1 MATVTIDRLRK
12 LYGDVVA
19 VADLSLEIPDGSF
32 VAILGPSGCGKT
44 TTMNIISGL
53 DTPTSGRVLIGDVC
67 VNDYPQG
74 ARSIGFVFQN
84 WAVFRHM
91 TVAQNLEYS
100 LRALG
105 ISKRSRQAEVRR
117 VAELLQLAPLLERS
131 AGRLSANETQQ
142 VALGRTI
149 ISRPSIFLLDEPF
162 SNLDSQF
169 RSRMRVELKRLQREL
184 GQTMIYVTHDQTEAI
199 SMADEIAVM
208 RGGVLQQFAT
218 PKAIFNQPANR
229 FVAEFIGD
237 PPMNVIDGVLA
248 GSTRERFCLHGHH
261 KIDMGDVFTSGSV
274 AEGEPVAVG
283 IRPEDIEIAPH
294 HSGPIEASVDLIE
307 RLGRRTIVH
316 LRLGQLPIRVAA
328 ARVASSL
335 NVGDLVSLGLRP
347 DRLHVFDDSGNCV
360 HSPAFQV

>member
-19 VADLSLEIPDGSF
+19 VDDLSLHIPDGSF

-44 TTMNIISGL
+44 TTMNVISGL
-53 DTPTSGRVLIGDVC
+53 DAPTSGRVLIGDVC

-91 TVAQNLEYS
+91 TVAQNLEYG
-100 LRALG
+100 LRALQL
-105 ISKRSRQAEVRR
+105 SRRSRQAEVRR
-117 VAELLQLAPLLERS
+117 VAALLQLGSLLEAS
-131 AGRLSANETQQ
+131 AARLSANEAQL

-149 ISRPSIFLLDEPF
+149 ITRPSIFLLDEPF

-208 RGGVLQQFAT
+208 RAGVLQQFSA
-218 PKAIFNQPANR
+218 PAVIFDQPANR

-248 GSTRERFCLHGHH
+248 GANQERCCLHGHQE
-261 KIDMGDVFTSGSV
+261 IGIGDASTCGSI
-274 AEGEPVAVG
+274 AEGEPIGLG
-283 IRPEDIEIAPH
+283 IRPEDVEIAPH
-294 HSGPIEASVDLIE
+294 GSEPVEASVDLIE

-316 LRLGQLPIRVAA
+316 LRLGQIPIRVVA
-328 ARVASSL
+328 ARVASTL
-335 NVGDLVSLGLRP
+335 DVGDLVSLRLRR
-347 DRLHVFDDSGNCV
+347 DRLHVFDGSGGCV